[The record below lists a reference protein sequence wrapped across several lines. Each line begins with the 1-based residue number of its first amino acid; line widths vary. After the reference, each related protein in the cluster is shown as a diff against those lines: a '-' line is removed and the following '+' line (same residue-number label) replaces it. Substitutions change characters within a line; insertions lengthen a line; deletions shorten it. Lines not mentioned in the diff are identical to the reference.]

1 MSSIYIVYP
10 EGGDLDGFE
19 FVKDKKTA
27 EYLIKLGMYDY
38 YEEIPLLEGKLLA
51 EKVFD
56 YYKYLGDDLGIDR
69 NRSDMELRKEIV
81 QDSKGIIIFRD
92 FE

>member
-56 YYKYLGDDLGIDR
+56 YYVYLRDGGVDDMLL
-69 NRSDMELRKEIV
+69 SDEELKKKITE
-81 QDSKGIIIFRD
+81 DSDGTITYN
-92 FE
+92 

>member
-1 MSSIYIVYP
+1 MSSIYIVCP
-10 EGGDLDGFE
+10 DGGDQDSFK

-38 YEEIPLLEGKLLA
+38 CEEIPLLEGKLLA

-56 YYKYLGDDLGIDR
+56 YYEDLGIDR
-69 NRSDMELRKEIV
+69 NLSDMELRKKIV
-81 QDSKGIIIFRD
+81 QESKGIIIFKD
-92 FE
+92 FG